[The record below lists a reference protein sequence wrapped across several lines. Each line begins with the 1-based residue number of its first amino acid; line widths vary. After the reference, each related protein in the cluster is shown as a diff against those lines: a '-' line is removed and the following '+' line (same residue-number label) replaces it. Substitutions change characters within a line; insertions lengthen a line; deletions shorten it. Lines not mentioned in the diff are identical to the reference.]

1 MRDLPTGPALKAL
14 AEDWEAR
21 ELPSLPAEER
31 PVGERMI
38 RRCHAIARREAEFGE
53 AALSPMKEAL
63 NALYG
68 AGDAAAQLKR
78 LTTDIRAGRYDPPG
92 PLREQVHALLWMLTR
107 QKLRESNPRFLA
119 AHEGE

>member
-14 AEDWEAR
+14 ADYWEAR
-21 ELPSLPAEER
+21 ELPTLPAEER
-31 PVGERMI
+31 PLAERMI
-38 RRCHAIARREAEFGE
+38 RRCRAIARREAESGE
-53 AALSPMKEAL
+53 AALAPMEQAL

-68 AGDAAAQLKR
+68 AGGAAAQLKR